1 MKKQLFLSLF
11 FVCDHIIIVGT
22 NGYDESNR
30 QSRV

>member
-1 MKKQLFLSLF
+1 MKTIILIFI